1 MNYTKEL
8 LEKNKVKFVVTTSK
22 EEWEHCLEH
31 SFEHNKEKYTVQG
44 FRKGK
49 APRHIIEKNY
59 GEYVF
64 YDDAINHAFG
74 HNYSEI
80 LEKEKE
86 IEPIAS
92 PSVNILDFKV
102 GLKYEI
108 TVEVKPEV
116 ILGEYKNLE
125 IKQEKVEVKKEEI
138 DAERALAQDKASRLI
153 AVNREVKNG
162 DTATIDFCGSR
173 DGVKFAGGEAKDYD
187 LVIGSHSFI
196 DNFEEQLIGMK
207 KGETKTITVKFPDNY
222 MEESLKGKDAQFEVT
237 IKEGREKQLPE
248 LDDEFAKHY
257 SEFENLE
264 EYKKDIEKSLI
275 SEKEK
280 QAKYKAENE
289 LIDKITD
296 LSTCEISETLIEKQI
311 DEFVQDFEY
320 RLMYQGLKLDDY
332 LKHMNTTMKELR
344 DSRREDAI
352 KTAKTKLVLEEII
365 KKEKIEVSEEELNQK
380 LIEMSEARNIKLEDF
395 KKGLSEEFFNRIY
408 GQMITD
414 KLLAFLCQN
423 NKID

>member
-31 SFEHNKEKYTVQG
+31 SFEHNKDKYTVQG

-80 LEKEKE
+80 LEKEKDV
-86 IEPIAS
+86 EPIAS
-92 PSVNILDFKV
+92 PSVNILDFKD

-138 DAERALAQDKASRLI
+138 DAELALAQDKASRLI
-153 AVNREVKNG
+153 VANREVRNG

-237 IKEGREKQLPE
+237 IKEVREKQLPE
-248 LDDEFAKHY
+248 LDDEFAKNY
-257 SEFENLE
+257 SEFETLE
-264 EYKKDIEKSLI
+264 EYKKDIEKTLI

-408 GQMITD
+408 GQMISD

>member
-8 LEKNKVKFVVTTSK
+8 LEKNQVKFVVTTTK

-31 SFEHNKEKYTVQG
+31 SYEHNKDKFTVQG

-64 YDDAINHAFG
+64 FDDAINHAFG

-80 LEKEKE
+80 LEKEKDV
-86 IEPIAS
+86 EPIAS
-92 PSVNILDFKV
+92 PSVNILDFKD

-108 TVEVKPEV
+108 TVETKPEV
-116 ILGEYKNLE
+116 VLGEYKNIE
-125 IKQEKVEVKKEEI
+125 IKQEECKVSKEEI
-138 DAERALAQDKASRLI
+138 DAELELSRDKASRLI
-153 AVNREVKNG
+153 VVDREVKDK
-162 DTATIDFCGSR
+162 DTVTIDFCGSIN
-173 DGVKFAGGEAKDYD
+173 GEKFSGGEAKDYD

-207 KGETKTITVKFPDNY
+207 KGETKTITVTFPENY
-222 MEESLKGKDAQFEVT
+222 PHESLKGKPAQFEVT
-237 IKEGREKQLPE
+237 IKEVREKQLPE
-248 LDDEFAKHY
+248 LDDEFAKNY
-257 SEFENLE
+257 SEFDTLD
-264 EYKKDIEKSLI
+264 EYKKDIEKALLA
-275 SEKEK
+275 EKEK

-296 LSTCEISETLIEKQI
+296 NATVEVSDTLVEKQL
-311 DEFVQDFEY
+311 DEYIQDFEY

-344 DSRREDAI
+344 DSRREDA
-352 KTAKTKLVLEEII
+352 KQTAKTKLVLEEII
-365 KKEKIEVSEEELNQK
+365 KREKIEVTEEELDK
-380 LIEMSEARNIKLEDF
+380 KITEMSESRNVKPEDF

-408 GQMITD
+408 GQMVTD
-414 KLLAFLCQN
+414 KLLDFLTQN
-423 NKID
+423 NKIA

>member
-8 LEKNKVKFVVTTSK
+8 LEKNKVKFVVTTTK

-31 SFEHNKEKYTVQG
+31 SFEHNKDKFTVQG

-80 LEKEKE
+80 LEKEKDV
-86 IEPIAS
+86 EPVAS
-92 PSVNILDFKV
+92 PSVNILDFKD

-116 ILGEYKNLE
+116 VLGEYKNLE
-125 IKQEKVEVKKEEI
+125 IKKEEVKVSSEEI
-138 DAERALAQDKASRLI
+138 DTELELARDKASRLI
-153 AVNREVKNG
+153 VVDREVKNG
-162 DTATIDFCGSR
+162 DTATIDFCGSVN
-173 DGVKFAGGEAKDYD
+173 GVKFAGGEAKDYD

-196 DNFEEQLIGMK
+196 DNFEEQLIGLK
-207 KGETKTITVKFPDNY
+207 KGETKTITVKFPENY
-222 MEESLKGKDAQFEVT
+222 MEESLKGKDADFVVT
-237 IKEGREKQLPE
+237 IKEVREKQLPE
-248 LDDEFAKHY
+248 LDDEFAKNF
-257 SEFENLE
+257 SEFETLE
-264 EYKKDIEKSLI
+264 DYKKDIEKALL

-296 LSTCEISETLIEKQI
+296 NATVEVSETLIEKQI
-311 DEFVQDFEY
+311 DEFIQDFEY

-332 LKHMNTTMKELR
+332 LKHMNTSMKELR

-352 KTAKTKLVLEEII
+352 RTAKTKLVLEEII
-365 KKEKIEVSEEELNQK
+365 KREKIEVSEEELNQK
-380 LIEMSEARNIKLEDF
+380 LIEMSEARNIKVEDF

-414 KLLAFLCQN
+414 KLLDFLTQN

>member
-8 LEKNKVKFVVTTSK
+8 LEKNKVKFVVNTTK

-31 SFEHNKEKYTVQG
+31 SFEHNKEKFTVQG

-49 APRHIIEKNY
+49 APRNIIEKNY

-80 LEKEKE
+80 LEKETE
-86 IEPIAS
+86 LEPIAS
-92 PSVNILDFKV
+92 PSVNIIDFKD

-108 TVEVKPEV
+108 IVEVKPEV
-116 ILGEYKNLE
+116 VLGEYKNIE
-125 IKQEKVEVKKEEI
+125 IKQEEVKVSKEEI
-138 DAERALAQDKASRLI
+138 ETELKLAQDKASRLI
-153 AVNREVKNG
+153 VVDREVKEG
-162 DTATIDFCGSR
+162 DTATIDFSGSQN
-173 DGVKFAGGEAKDYD
+173 GVKFAGGEAKDYD

-222 MEESLKGKDAQFEVT
+222 MEESLKGKEAQFEVT
-237 IKEGREKQLPE
+237 IKEVREKQLPE
-248 LDDEFAKHY
+248 LDDEFAKNY
-257 SEFENLE
+257 SEFETLE
-264 EYKKDIEKSLI
+264 DYKKDIKKTI
-275 SEKEK
+275 KSEKEK

-289 LIDKITD
+289 LIDKVTD
-296 LSTCEISETLIEKQI
+296 NATVEVSETLIEKQI
-311 DEFVQDFEY
+311 DEFIQDFEY

-332 LKHMNTTMKELR
+332 LKHMNTTLKELR

-365 KKEKIEVSEEELNQK
+365 KREKIEVSEEELNKK

-395 KKGLSEEFFNRIY
+395 KKSLSEEFFNRIY

-414 KLLAFLCQN
+414 KLLDFLTQN